1 MAVYKIFPEKDAT
14 LYSYYPTTNTGL
26 DEILEISTFQ
36 STFAS
41 TSEVSRALI
50 KFSTNEIKDVI
61 QNKVAGDNYSA
72 YLKLYLASANEIPS
86 NYTILAHPV
95 SGAWDMGTGRLA
107 NYPSTEDG
115 VSWDHK
121 TLSEAWPVSSL
132 PAGVTASYSV
142 NVGGGNW
149 YTSSTLSATQSFAYN
164 DEKDIELNVTN
175 TVTAFYNWETNPFAA
190 NKVKNEGFILKHTS
204 SIEFNTGSAPFE
216 LKYFSADTHTIY
228 PPCLEIRWDDS
239 TFVTGSLSIAN
250 NHKVVIS
257 LKNNKGE
264 FQQDSITKFR
274 LGVREQF
281 PPRTF
286 QVNYNYLTGSLLL
299 PSSSYW
305 AIKDLDTEEFIVD
318 FDENYTKISADPTSS
333 FFTVH
338 MNGLQPERFYKI
350 LIKSVIDG
358 STIVYDE
365 DYIFKV
371 IR

>member
-14 LYSYYPTTNTGL
+14 LYSYYPITNTGI
-26 DEILEISTFQ
+26 DEILEISTFK
-36 STFAS
+36 SIKD
-41 TSEVSRALI
+41 TSEVSRTLI
-50 KFSTNEIKDVI
+50 KFSTEEIKNVI
-61 QNKVAGDNYSA
+61 QNKVANNNYAA
-72 YLKLYLASANEIPS
+72 YLKLYLASANEIPLD
-86 NYTILAHPV
+86 YTIHAHPV
-95 SGAWDMGTGRLA
+95 SGSWDMGTGRLA
-107 NYPSTEDG
+107 NVPTTENG
-115 VSWDHK
+115 VSWERK
-121 TLSEAWPVSSL
+121 TLSEDWLTGSFST
-132 PAGVTASYSV
+132 GVTASYST
-142 NVGGGNW
+142 NKGGGNW
-149 YTSSTLSATQSFAYN
+149 YTSSALAATQSFAYN
-164 DEKDIELNVTN
+164 DSKDIELNVTN
-175 TVTAFYNWETNPFAA
+175 AIAAFYAWESNPFAA
-190 NKVKNEGFILKHTS
+190 TKIKNEGFILKHSS
-204 SIEFNTGSAPFE
+204 SIEFNTESVPFE
-216 LKYFSADTHTIY
+216 LKYFSVDTHTIY

-239 TFVTGSLSIAN
+239 IFVTGSLSVAN

-264 FQQDSITKFR
+264 FQQDSINKFR

-358 STIVYDE
+358 STVVYDE

>member
-1 MAVYKIFPEKDAT
+1 MAVYKIFTEKDAT
-14 LYSYYPTTNTGL
+14 IYSYYPATNTGI
-26 DEILEISTFQ
+26 DEILEISTFG
-36 STFAS
+36 SLEG
-41 TSEVSRALI
+41 TSEVARALI
-50 KFSTNEIKDVI
+50 KFSTDEIKSVI
-61 QNKVAGDNYSA
+61 QNKVSGSNYTA

-86 NYTILAHPV
+86 DYTILAHPV
-95 SGAWDMGTGRLA
+95 SGAWDMGTGRFA
-107 NYPSTEDG
+107 NVPTTENG
-115 VSWDHK
+115 VSWTSK
-121 TLSEAWPVSSL
+121 TLSTDWPVGSYT
-132 PAGVTASYSV
+132 AGVTASYS
-142 NVGGGNW
+142 NNQGGGNW
-149 YTSSTLSATQSFAYN
+149 YTSSTVAATQSFAYN
-164 DEKDIELNVTN
+164 NEKDIELDVTN
-175 TVTAFYNWETNPFAA
+175 AIAAFYAWETNPFATT
-190 NKVKNEGFILKHTS
+190 KIKNEGFILKHSS

-228 PPCLEIRWDDS
+228 PPCLEIRWNDS
-239 TFVTGSLSIAN
+239 TFVTGSLSVAS
-250 NHKVVIS
+250 NHKVVVS

-264 FQQDSITKFR
+264 FQQDSINKFR

-305 AIKDLDTEEFIVD
+305 AIKDLDTEEFIID